1 MQTLALWPQVK
12 KVRLRTA
19 PAYTSAEEAHVQCCV
34 QQTGCNFTG
43 SSAHIPDFSFIGSK
57 PKKKNLASRKIF
69 TVLEETWRSYKN
81 GGAADAPRVEQR
93 KVDRVRL
100 GARKE
105 QRRVTNLATD
115 L

>member
-1 MQTLALWPQVK
+1 MASAVSSK
-12 KVRLRTA
+12 KGAILQDHPHTF
-19 PAYTSAEEAHVQCCV
+19 PTFPSFEA
-34 QQTGCNFTG
+34 N
-43 SSAHIPDFSFIGSK
+43 
-57 PKKKNLASRKIF
+57 KKKLASRKIF

-105 QRRVTNLATD
+105 QWRVTNLATD

>member
-1 MQTLALWPQVK
+1 MA
-12 KVRLRTA
+12 
-19 PAYTSAEEAHVQCCV
+19 SAVSSKQGAILQDHPHTFPTFPSLEANQ
-34 QQTGCNFTG
+34 
-43 SSAHIPDFSFIGSK
+43 
-57 PKKKNLASRKIF
+57 KKKNLASRKIF

-105 QRRVTNLATD
+105 QWRVTNLATD